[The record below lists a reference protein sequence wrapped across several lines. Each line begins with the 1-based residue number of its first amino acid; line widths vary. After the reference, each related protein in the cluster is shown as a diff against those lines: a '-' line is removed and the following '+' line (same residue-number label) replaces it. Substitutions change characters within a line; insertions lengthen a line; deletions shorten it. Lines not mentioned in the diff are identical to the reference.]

1 LSRSI
6 NLSGLNLFPN
16 LSKGAAY
23 FELNSA
29 AQVIVFN
36 QLGEILISK
45 DLNQGRNEL
54 DLLGFSPGI
63 YIVNL
68 KINDQTKT
76 LKVIKQ

>member
-1 LSRSI
+1 
-6 NLSGLNLFPN
+6 LNLFPN

-36 QLGEILISK
+36 QLGEIIISK

-54 DLLGFSPGI
+54 DLQGFSPGI
-63 YIVNL
+63 YVVNL
-68 KINDQTKT
+68 RVNEQTKI
-76 LKVIKQ
+76 LRLIKL